1 MPCAEHFRWDTASGH
16 WNDEDFWQ
24 DGYQWF
30 WCTITDGWRKD
41 WPSDRFGW
49 NLRRLCNQRNDEWQP
64 CVWWKT
70 GSFWLMHCPWKLL
83 VWVMVVMWNCCKL
96 LAWSQYLL
104 HPMIVL
110 LGFFHLKQ
118 ANALNFRVT
127 LHRST
132 RVFCRQ
138 TSAMSSLLQK
148 MDLPE
153 YGNFF
158 KAPLLKNTFWNMAAR
173 STQQCSRIV
182 ATSWSQLLKTIVL
195 PFGKWTLENDF
206 GNLSI
211 AGRVYLA
218 TFSCDDQLV
227 LTASEDGTARLISSD
242 DGINCHTLDGHSG
255 RAVNR
260 AEFSPDGKLIVT
272 ASTDAK
278 GCIWERHSGART
290 HVLQGCPSDVKH
302 ASFSADSRQVFL
314 THATGVVEVFCAQT
328 GSCQWLLSDHVEPVY
343 LAASCPTGRLVAL
356 GSEDARATVWDLT
369 SGRKLWT
376 LAEHTDAVTWIS
388 WNPADDGTLVTAS
401 WDGTVKLWS
410 AESGECLDTFED
422 HAGPV
427 IYSEFGTLRLWGQY
441 RTVDFVNFGWVKVS
455 AWRSRMIPC
464 YRFQSPRCDRRWKA
478 WLWWTMVDHGDLRE
492 AVLWCLKVRADRQ
505 AESADSWK
513 PITNSKNSMA

>member
-1 MPCAEHFRWDTASGH
+1 MPCHVQSISGEILQVVTEMMKISGRMAISGSDALSLTVEEGLTIRSLRLKFAEALQSEKRRMTTLCLMKDGQLLADALSLKAAGLSDGCNVELLQTAGMESILTASNDCVARIFSLETGQCIELQGH
-16 WNDEDFWQ
+16 FAQVYTCILSPDQRHVVTASED
-24 DGYQWF
+24 
-30 WCTITDGWRKD
+30 
-41 WPSDRFGW
+41 
-49 NLRRLCNQRNDEWQP
+49 
-64 CVWWKT
+64 
-70 GSFWLMHCPWKLL
+70 GSARIWEFLQGSVVEKHLL
-83 VWVMVVMWNCCKL
+83 KHGSEVYS
-96 LAWSQYLL
+96 A
-104 HPMIVL
+104 
-110 LGFFHLKQ
+110 
-118 ANALNFRVT
+118 
-127 LHRST
+127 
-132 RVFCRQ
+132 VF
-138 TSAMSSLLQK
+138 SHS
-148 MDLPE
+148 
-153 YGNFF
+153 GNFVVT
-158 KAPLLKNTFWNMAAR
+158 ASQDHSAAIWQVDTGER
-173 STQQCSRIV
+173 LWEFVHR
-182 ATSWSQLLKTIVL
+182 
-195 PFGKWTLENDF
+195 GE
-206 GNLSI
+206 
-211 AGRVYLA
+211 VYLA

-427 IYSEFGTLRLWGQY
+427 IYAEFGTLRL
-441 RTVDFVNFGWVKVS
+441 
-455 AWRSRMIPC
+455 
-464 YRFQSPRCDRRWKA
+464 
-478 WLWWTMVDHGDLRE
+478 
-492 AVLWCLKVRADRQ
+492 
-505 AESADSWK
+505 
-513 PITNSKNSMA
+513 